1 MNERTYI
8 SRKNHL
14 LFIGFEIFAIGLIVI
29 LYINFKVHS
38 VEDISHYNII
48 SIILMAFGAFTFL
61 TGFSKRYF
69 KLFENELV
77 YFNKTEKYRICYKD
91 IYLIRLFRQ
100 GRSSQVI
107 LGIVKENKEDIFE
120 ISTSFFDAK
129 ILLNLSLELYQISK
143 KYEFLFEDEVGW
155 IEDENKTNDKINNN
169 NDKIN
174 NNKYGN

>member
-1 MNERTYI
+1 MNEKKYV
-8 SRKNHL
+8 SRKKHL
-14 LFIGFEIFAIGLIVI
+14 IFIGFEIFAIGLIII
-29 LYINFKVHS
+29 LYMNFKVHS

-48 SIILMAFGAFTFL
+48 SVILMIFGAFTFI

-69 KLFENELV
+69 ILLENELI

-107 LGIVKENKEDIFE
+107 LGIVNETKDNIFE

-129 ILLNLSLELYQISK
+129 VLRDLSIELYEKSQT
-143 KYEFLFEDEVGW
+143 YEFLFEDEVGW
-155 IEDENKTNDKINNN
+155 IENNQVVINNI
-169 NDKIN
+169 D
-174 NNKYGN
+174 NKSE